1 MEFGEASLLRPALP
15 PGIDGIGIAHA
26 VARDR
31 LSTRVLLR
39 ANGAGSP
46 RPCTTARCV
55 LAAKQDL
62 REAIRADGD
71 KSRVERASELLVD
84 VSLDLRQVTRELHPS
99 VLDEAGPSRH

>member
-1 MEFGEASLLRPALP
+1 VTLHDGALQ
-15 PGIDGIGIAHA
+15 
-26 VARDR
+26 
-31 LSTRVLLR
+31 T
-39 ANGAGSP
+39 
-46 RPCTTARCV
+46 V

-71 KSRVERASELLVD
+71 KSVERASELLVD